1 MKELKIR
8 NITEC
13 AIFVAILAIISQ
25 IALPI
30 GPVPITLQVLALSL
44 TGYYLGVKKSTVVI
58 VTYLLLGI
66 VGVPVFSSFQG
77 GIQALLSY
85 TGGFILGFVPLV
97 IFCATCHERKI
108 GIPIGIVGL
117 LICHTIGILWYSYLS
132 SQSVLNSFLV
142 ASLPYLIKDVILVI
156 VGYYLARLIKK
167 RIK

>member
-1 MKELKIR
+1 MKKQKIR

-25 IALPI
+25 IALPT

-44 TGYYLGVKKSTVVI
+44 TGYYLGMKKSTTVI
-58 VTYLLLGI
+58 VTYLLLGF

-85 TGGFILGFVPLV
+85 TGGFILGFVPFV
-97 IFCATCHERKI
+97 IFCAICNERRL
-108 GIPIGIVGL
+108 GILLGIVGL

-132 SQSVLNSFLV
+132 SQSIINSFV
-142 ASLPYLIKDVILVI
+142 VVSLPYLIKDIILVVI
-156 VGYYLARLIKK
+156 GYYLASLVKK
-167 RIK
+167 RI